1 MAKQTSDTVSSKVA
15 RILSMD
21 NQTIRAIISKDDMAS
36 VKLLDDIRSGL
47 ASALSQDETKG
58 KKNER

>member
-1 MAKQTSDTVSSKVA
+1 MATKKTSDAVSSKIA

-21 NQTIRAIISKDDMAS
+21 NQTIRAIISKDNMAS
-36 VKLLDDIRSGL
+36 AKLLDDIRSGL

-58 KKNER
+58 NK